1 MAQNINDTLVDE
13 TVVIHDERL
22 TVGVLRDTIADF
34 PDDYQVVFPV
44 MQGETITDH
53 WAEVAAILSDDELK
67 LVGIAIR

>member
-13 TVVIHDERL
+13 TVVIDDDKL
-22 TVGVLRDTIADF
+22 TVGVLRQTIADF

-44 MQGETITDH
+44 MRGETITDH
-53 WAEVAAILSDDELK
+53 WAQVAAILSDDDAK